1 MNIIYV
7 VLYKF
12 MVKRKKSIEVVEDLA
27 DEIKTEE
34 IDVDPQKE
42 IERKRKELIKLA
54 EDGQFEKNVNT
65 IKKASNKI
73 IEKYYKEY
81 ERKRMQKQMNF

>member
-81 ERKRMQKQMNF
+81 ERKRMQKRMNF